1 MLYLL
6 LPHSATLLLILI
18 LFTHFVADFML
29 QTDKMAKGKSS
40 SNRWLTYHILAYST
54 VLLVVFGPWYALANG
69 LCHWST
75 DYITSRL
82 SSRRWKLAAEA
93 QAIIADPTTG
103 TDVKQWAAMNN
114 AHHVHW
120 FFVIIGFDQFL
131 HAVML
136 IITIPLIFV

>member
-1 MLYLL
+1 MLYSF
-6 LPHSATLLLILI
+6 LPHSAYLLLILI
-18 LFTHFVADFML
+18 FFIHFVADFML

-54 VLLVVFGPWYALANG
+54 VLLIVFGPWYALANG

-82 SSRRWKLAAEA
+82 SSRQWAKAASY
-93 QAIIADPTTG
+93 QKVLADPEAHPLAKE
-103 TDVKQWAAMNN
+103 VAAMNN
-114 AHHVHW
+114 VHHVHW
-120 FFVIIGFDQFL
+120 FFVVIGFDQFL
-131 HAVML
+131 HAAML